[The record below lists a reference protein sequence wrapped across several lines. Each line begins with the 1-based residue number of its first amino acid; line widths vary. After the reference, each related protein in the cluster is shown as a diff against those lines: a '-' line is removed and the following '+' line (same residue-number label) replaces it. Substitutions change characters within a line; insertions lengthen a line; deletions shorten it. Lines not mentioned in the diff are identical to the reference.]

1 MLRIG
6 NAGIP
11 DSTPTKGIVAGTARA
26 AEVGF
31 GVMELEFV
39 HSIYMTPDLAKRVGE
54 VAKKAGLALTV
65 HAPFYINLNSP
76 EPAKRHASM

>member
-11 DSTPTKGIVAGTARA
+11 DSTPKQRGIVAGTARA

-31 GVMELEFV
+31 GVMEL
-39 HSIYMTPDLAKRVGE
+39 
-54 VAKKAGLALTV
+54 
-65 HAPFYINLNSP
+65 
-76 EPAKRHASM
+76 